1 MVTPVSQVTQAI
13 PVSTV
18 TKAKEAKPE
27 TEAPSG
33 TEEGSTK
40 VTLSAAGQAA
50 AAAVEEA
57 TETAAQ
63 TAQEASKGDLQAKRL
78 EARHA
83 AAKA

>member
-18 TKAKEAKPE
+18 TKAKEAKVE
-27 TEAPSG
+27 ASSTTEG
-33 TEEGSTK
+33 GSTK

-63 TAQEASKGDLQAKRL
+63 TAQEAAKGDQQAKRL

-83 AAKA
+83 AAAKA